1 VYCNCSLSGSSL
13 SFGDD
18 DGSDGGI
25 GFVDVA
31 SMIKSNNFELNVS
44 YSFPGDNKNTVG
56 LDDNREDVATIVVA
70 VLALVAVLSFVAYVV
85 SSAST
90 YKVGVEGTYKSDEGE
105 ERDVEAGSAKDPE
118 MGGLGQE
125 VEMNELNPSAQKAY
139 DGTIA
144 VKHDGEVTL

>member
-1 VYCNCSLSGSSL
+1 
-13 SFGDD
+13 
-18 DGSDGGI
+18 
-25 GFVDVA
+25 
-31 SMIKSNNFELNVS
+31 MIKSNSFELNVS
-44 YSFPGDNKNTVG
+44 YSSNN
-56 LDDNREDVATIVVA
+56 DDSVIEQDDDEDVATIVVA

-90 YKVGVEGTYKSDEGE
+90 HKAGVEEKYMDGE
-105 ERDVEAGSAKDPE
+105 RKERDVEASSAKDPE